1 MIKEGDKAV
10 DFLAIDQHNHKH
22 KLTDYRGNWVLL
34 YFYPKDNTPG
44 CTKEAC
50 AFRDLFSEFKK
61 ANVIVIGVSKDSIT
75 SHQKFTQKY
84 QLPFTLL
91 VDQDKEIISQ
101 YQANGLFKRI
111 SYLIDP
117 QGYIAKIY
125 PKVKPEE
132 HAQEVLN
139 DLAIISKKK
148 LRILPKT
155 IIMLE

>member
-1 MIKEGDKAV
+1 MLKEGEKA
-10 DFLAIDQHNHKH
+10 FNFSAIDQNGEEHSLAK
-22 KLTDYRGNWVLL
+22 YQGNWVLL

-61 ANVIVIGVSKDSIT
+61 AEVKVLGISRDSAA
-75 SHQKFTQKY
+75 SHQKFALKH

-91 VDQDKEIISQ
+91 ADENKEIIKK
-101 YQANGLFKRI
+101 YQADGLFKRI

-117 QGYIAKIY
+117 KGYIAKAY

-132 HAQEVLN
+132 HAQEILD
-139 DLAIISKKK
+139 DLST
-148 LRILPKT
+148 LQ
-155 IIMLE
+155 

>member
-1 MIKEGDKAV
+1 MIKQGDQAI
-10 DFLAIDQHNHKH
+10 DFLAIDQNNQEH

-50 AFRDLFSEFKK
+50 AIRDVFSEFKK
-61 ANVIVIGVSKDSIT
+61 ANVIVLGVSKDSVN
-75 SHQKFTQKY
+75 SHQKFAQKY

-91 VDQDKEIISQ
+91 VDKDKEISKK
-101 YQANGLFKRI
+101 YQAEGLFKRI
-111 SYLIDP
+111 SYLINP

-132 HAQEVLN
+132 HAQEVLS
-139 DLAIISKKK
+139 DLAIMAKKS
-148 LRILPKT
+148 
-155 IIMLE
+155 